1 MAGFNNSNQDF
12 YNVFGIGKDL
22 DLDQNKNININK
34 NIKKQKQKRWDK
46 KKNKFTLTNDV
57 YNSLNKKLQTGMGR
71 NKHKDKKQGLDKN
84 YIYSST
90 TFQSYKQQ
98 AKQFAKYAKTHFPEV
113 KNIRDVKIKH
123 VNTYLNYLI
132 EQDRSAWTINTAKCA
147 IAKALDLSTTQFIE
161 TPKRERKN
169 IMRSRY
175 NVKMDK
181 HISAE
186 KEALYNKIT
195 NATGLRRKE
204 LLRLRGTDLKY
215 SSNLGYYLDY
225 TAKGKGTKGGRPR
238 IILIMG
244 KGPRETQEV
253 VNFIKN
259 AGKLKVFPQISKAYD
274 NHYYRAEYAKRI
286 YNYYAKPSN
295 QLKKGE
301 KYHMR
306 GDMRGQV
313 LDRIAMAIASEALGH
328 GRISVIA
335 QSYLYNL

>member
-22 DLDQNKNININK
+22 DLNKNIDL
-34 NIKKQKQKRWDK
+34 NIKKNNKKQKRWDK
-46 KKNKFTLTNDV
+46 KKNKFTLTGDV
-57 YNSLNKKLQTGMGR
+57 YNSLNSKLQAGMGR

-84 YIYSST
+84 YIYSGS

-98 AKQFAKYAKTHFPEV
+98 AKQFAKYARKNFPDV

-132 EQDRSAWTINTAKCA
+132 EQDRSAWTINTAKCS

-161 TPKRERKN
+161 TPKRQRKN
-169 IMRSRY
+169 ITRSRY

-215 SSNLGYYLDY
+215 NNNLGYYLDY
-225 TAKGKGTKGGRPR
+225 RSKGKGTKGGRPR
-238 IILIMG
+238 IVLIMG

-259 AGKLKVFPQISKAYD
+259 AGKLKVFPSISKAYD
-274 NHYYRAEYAKRI
+274 NHFYRAEYAKRI
-286 YNYYAKPSN
+286 YNHYAKPIN
-295 QLKKGE
+295 ELKKDE

-306 GDMRGQV
+306 GDMRGQT
-313 LDRIAMAIASEALGH
+313 LDRVAMAIASEALGH